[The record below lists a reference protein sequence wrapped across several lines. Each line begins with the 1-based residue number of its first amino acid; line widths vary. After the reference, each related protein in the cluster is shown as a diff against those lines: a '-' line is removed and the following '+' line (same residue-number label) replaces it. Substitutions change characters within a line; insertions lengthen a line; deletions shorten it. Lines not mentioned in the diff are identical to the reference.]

1 VLRGLAE
8 QMTGQAYASSVPSI
22 LDSAGRDPELAEFR
36 QAFTESQTRPLRQI
50 LDDAVAA
57 GEIARLADVDGAVA
71 QLAGPLLFRRIVLD
85 QPVGPADADRS
96 VAAFL
101 AAPAP

>member
-1 VLRGLAE
+1 V
-8 QMTGQAYASSVPSI
+8 I
-22 LDSAGRDPELAEFR
+22 LDEAA
-36 QAFTESQTRPLRQI
+36 
-50 LDDAVAA
+50 AA